1 MEKDTLNNKEVLIL
15 TVDEFFEK
23 MKEYYTT
30 SGNENTVVKCF
41 STSGGY
47 LFWTKHKTLDEIAR
61 LWWKHEPLIN
71 HRFTEE
77 DCVQTIHDSQ
87 DAKGLAGCSFRWLF
101 HIQKLYG
108 CKEMPYQPRMI
119 PTVNTEKSLLEVKK
133 TMLGDRIMGILM
145 DPFSF
150 SEEIT
155 KDRKAYASPDKYR
168 VFCMEMTVDEFEKE
182 SNSFVAIPEKW
193 DYNDGLEMCVGYD
206 KFDKTDAFKK
216 FIEKHTKYKFEE

>member
-1 MEKDTLNNKEVLIL
+1 MEHDTLNNKEVLIL

-41 STSGGY
+41 SASGKY
-47 LFWTKHKTLDEIAR
+47 QFWTKHKTLDEIAR
-61 LWWKHEPLIN
+61 LWWKHEPIIN
-71 HRFTEE
+71 HRYTEE
-77 DCVQTIHDSQ
+77 KYVQIIHDSQ

-119 PTVNTEKSLLEVKK
+119 PTVNTEEYLLEVKK
-133 TMLGDRIMGILM
+133 TMLSDRMMGILM

-150 SEEIT
+150 IEEIT
-155 KDRKAYASPDKYR
+155 KDREAYASPDKYR
-168 VFCMEMTVDEFEKE
+168 VFCMEMSVDEFEKE

-206 KFDKTDAFKK
+206 RFEYTDTFKK
-216 FIEKHTKYKFEE
+216 FIERHTKYRFED